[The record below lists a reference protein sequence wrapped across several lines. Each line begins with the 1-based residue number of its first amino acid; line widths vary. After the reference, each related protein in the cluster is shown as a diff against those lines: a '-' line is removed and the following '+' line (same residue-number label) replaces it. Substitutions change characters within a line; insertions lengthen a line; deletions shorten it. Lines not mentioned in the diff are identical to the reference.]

1 MSHTKVT
8 LKTGSGK
15 VDEISELIQQITD
28 IKPQYYW
35 FEPDIAACI
44 GKTLPLETLK
54 QYHPDNWQKEPFREL
69 MLFGNTAGMTLL
81 KQDNGKYRY
90 FYWQEDDTGN
100 TSNNLNC
107 IKQTRDAYLRD
118 FSQFDL
124 DEENEEKKK
133 YSELSKKL
141 KITEYLHQNQ
151 RIAWTIAD
159 TEKPVEEEES

>member
-1 MSHTKVT
+1 MNNCMNKEVT
-8 LKTGSGK
+8 LKTESGT
-15 VDEISELIQQITD
+15 VADLTTLDEQIEAID
-28 IKPQYYW
+28 AQLYW

-54 QYHPDNWQKEPFREL
+54 KYHSDNWQKEPFKEL

-81 KQDNGKYRY
+81 KQDDGKYRY
-90 FYWQEDDTGN
+90 FYWQEDSNGN
-100 TSNNLNC
+100 LGSI
-107 IKQTRDAYLRD
+107 IKQDCKTYLRD
-118 FSQFDL
+118 FSQFGL

>member
-1 MSHTKVT
+1 MSHTTVT

-28 IKPQYYW
+28 IKPQLYW

-54 QYHPDNWQKEPFREL
+54 QYHPDNWQKEAFSEL

-81 KQDNGKYRY
+81 KQDDGTYRY
-90 FYWQEDDTGN
+90 FYWQEDSNGN
-100 TSNNLNC
+100 LGSIT
-107 IKQTRDAYLRD
+107 KQDCKTYLRD